1 MSNACPRCG
10 APLSERSFGPIR
22 LDGCSECGGLW
33 FDAEE
38 LNKIAHDTS
47 VGLMD
52 VERAFNRAVSSEGEG
67 GMMNCPK
74 CGTALSPYIFPHTP
88 DVTVDACQKCRGI
101 WLDDD
106 ELRRISDRIATQNRQ
121 TLPVRSPYEMQREQA
136 RNVTGFLLSAPCPAC
151 KTTNPAK
158 SLVCWAC
165 GAPLKARSTLR
176 FCPRCDNPLH
186 EMSFQQTPA
195 KVDACRQCAGIWFE
209 EGELPVFLRRG
220 RETVE
225 MIQKSLTQGR
235 VPIQFEYA
243 RIARCP
249 GCSHDMQAQPFG
261 TSSLMMD
268 KCPICESVWLDA
280 GELVSL
286 YDVAHQGGFA
296 PDRAQ
301 SDPWGNA

>member
-10 APLSERSFGPIR
+10 AALSERQFGIIH
-22 LDGCSECGGLW
+22 LDGCNECGGIW
-33 FDAEE
+33 FDAGE
-38 LNKIAHDTS
+38 LHRIAHDTS

-52 VERAFNRAVSSEGEG
+52 VERAFSPAVSPEGGEG
-67 GMMNCPK
+67 TMNCPK
-74 CGTALSPYIFPHTP
+74 CGGSLSPYVFPHTP
-88 DVTVDACQKCRGI
+88 DVTVDACSQCRGI
-101 WLDDD
+101 WLDED
-106 ELRRISDRIATQNRQ
+106 ELRRIADRIASQDRQ
-121 TLPVRSPYEMQREQA
+121 TLPVRSREEMQREQA
-136 RNVTGFLLSAPCPAC
+136 RNVTGFLLSAPCPSC

-165 GAPLKARSTLR
+165 GTPLKARSTLR

-186 EMSFQQTPA
+186 EMSFQKTPA

-209 EGELPVFLRRG
+209 EGELPVFLRFG

-225 MIQKSLTQGR
+225 MIQKTLTHGR

-261 TSSLMMD
+261 NSEFMMD
-268 KCPICESVWLDA
+268 KCPHCESVWLDA
-280 GELVSL
+280 GELLSL
-286 YDVAHQGGFA
+286 YDVAHHGASGG
-296 PDRAQ
+296 
-301 SDPWGNA
+301 N